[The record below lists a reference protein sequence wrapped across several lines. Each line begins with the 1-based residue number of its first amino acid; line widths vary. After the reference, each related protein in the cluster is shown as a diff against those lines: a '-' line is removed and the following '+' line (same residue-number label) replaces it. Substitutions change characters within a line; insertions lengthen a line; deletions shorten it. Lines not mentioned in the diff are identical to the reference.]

1 MVDGVGS
8 VEQPIDGR
16 APFRSFRR
24 RNDPA
29 VGQDHGLA
37 PRPPSRGVRRQK
49 VRPRN
54 ADVSGRRSGR
64 RLKPALASTPRNA
77 KRGDKRAHSSNP
89 GKAQFGL
96 RTQFGP
102 LISGTI
108 SGACGDNMTQKPRNK
123 RPVKPAKGRGY
134 VQVMARRALMLMG
147 EASTPQILEWTRVR
161 KLMRGIGG
169 VRDRR
174 RWPMTGRPRPR
185 ADVEPRTDEV
195 KT

>member
-24 RNDPA
+24 RRNDPA
-29 VGQDHGLA
+29 VGPDHGLA

-64 RLKPALASTPRNA
+64 RVKRALASTPRNA

-96 RTQFGP
+96 ITQFGP
-102 LISGTI
+102 PISGTI
-108 SGACGDNMTQKPRNK
+108 SGACGDNMTKPRATAQWITAE
-123 RPVKPAKGRGY
+123 R
-134 VQVMARRALMLMG
+134 
-147 EASTPQILEWTRVR
+147 WWH
-161 KLMRGIGG
+161 
-169 VRDRR
+169 DRR
-174 RWPMTGRPRPR
+174 QREGGPGRRGNLTG
-185 ADVEPRTDEV
+185 A
-195 KT
+195 

>member
-1 MVDGVGS
+1 MHPILTYTFLLPPPALGLRGFQDIEPPFFESETRVRYDFDYFGVGS

-16 APFRSFRR
+16 AAFRSFRRR

-64 RLKPALASTPRNA
+64 RLKPALASTPRNT

-89 GKAQFGL
+89 GKAQFGP
-96 RTQFGP
+96 RTQFGSP
-102 LISGTI
+102 ISGTI
-108 SGACGDNMTQKPRNK
+108 SGAYGDNMISLNMRTRLKIPTWCRNLRL
-123 RPVKPAKGRGY
+123 RPPKPA
-134 VQVMARRALMLMG
+134 
-147 EASTPQILEWTRVR
+147 LEPEGDT
-161 KLMRGIGG
+161 
-169 VRDRR
+169 
-174 RWPMTGRPRPR
+174 
-185 ADVEPRTDEV
+185 
-195 KT
+195 

>member
-29 VGQDHGLA
+29 VGPDHGLA
-37 PRPPSRGVRRQK
+37 PRPPSRGVRPRK

-96 RTQFGP
+96 RTQFEP
-102 LISGTI
+102 PISGTI
-108 SGACGDNMTQKPRNK
+108 SGACGDNMTKLEH
-123 RPVKPAKGRGY
+123 AH
-134 VQVMARRALMLMG
+134 
-147 EASTPQILEWTRVR
+147 AS
-161 KLMRGIGG
+161 KN
-169 VRDRR
+169 
-174 RWPMTGRPRPR
+174 
-185 ADVEPRTDEV
+185 TDLV
-195 KT
+195 P